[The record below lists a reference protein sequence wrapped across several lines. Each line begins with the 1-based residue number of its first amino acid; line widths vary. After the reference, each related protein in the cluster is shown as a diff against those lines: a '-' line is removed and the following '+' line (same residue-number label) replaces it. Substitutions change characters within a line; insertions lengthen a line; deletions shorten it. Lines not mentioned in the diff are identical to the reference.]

1 MLNVT
6 KFCSYRTANS
16 IKGYTMQE
24 IRKQQRTEGVAHIK
38 KKLNRLVVSFT
49 APSQKER
56 QSAATTRSSTS
67 RGEAKHSSTAGP
79 IFDVINFH
87 IPQTQPILARE
98 SLSAPQGA
106 TVYPQVLFSVL
117 LCKRDFNIKNIC
129 VVNLCCVL
137 YVECMA
143 MC

>member
-56 QSAATTRSSTS
+56 QSAAPRAAPPHEE
-67 RGEAKHSSTAGP
+67 RRSTAVQLGP
-79 IFDVINFH
+79 
-87 IPQTQPILARE
+87 
-98 SLSAPQGA
+98 SL
-106 TVYPQVLFSVL
+106 
-117 LCKRDFNIKNIC
+117 
-129 VVNLCCVL
+129 
-137 YVECMA
+137 M
-143 MC
+143 